1 MLDLMSSW
9 VSHLPPE
16 VTYTKVVGHG
26 MNAAELARNPCLDSW
41 WVRDLNKD
49 PDSWAAA
56 DNSYDAVVCCVR

>member
-1 MLDLMSSW
+1 
-9 VSHLPPE
+9 

-56 DNSYDAVVCCVR
+56 DNSYNAVVCCVR